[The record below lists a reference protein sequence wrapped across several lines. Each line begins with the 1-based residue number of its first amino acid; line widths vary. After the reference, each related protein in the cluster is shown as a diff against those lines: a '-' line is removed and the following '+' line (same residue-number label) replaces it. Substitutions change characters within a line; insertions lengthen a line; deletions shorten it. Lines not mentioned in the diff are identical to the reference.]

1 MSLTITIA
9 APFRHAR
16 KDQLKKN
23 EIVYYLSFKQ
33 HWMNINEANI
43 LIARAGEEGLIE
55 MEGDMIRPLFD
66 VSTIEIPLGYK
77 PGSAV
82 FERSDPVDDLL
93 SRISKQTGI
102 ALAELVAEQN
112 QVVMELFRGNLRSE
126 AAVVIMARRHGVEF
140 QDLLPALREHLLKN
154 E

>member
-33 HWMNINEANI
+33 HWMNIDQANV
-43 LIARAGEEGLIE
+43 LISRAEEEGLIE
-55 MEGDMIRPLFD
+55 LNGDMIKPLFD
-66 VSTIEIPLGYK
+66 VSTVEVPLGYK
-77 PGSAV
+77 PGSAI

-93 SRISKQTGI
+93 SRIAQRTGI
-102 ALAELVAEQN
+102 PRAQLVAEQN
-112 QVVMELFRGNLRSE
+112 HVVQEQFGGNLRSE

-140 QDLLPALREHLLKN
+140 QDMLPALREHLVKN

>member
-140 QDLLPALREHLLKN
+140 QDLLPALREHLMKN

>member
-23 EIVYYLSFKQ
+23 EIVYYLAFKQ

-55 MEGDMIRPLFD
+55 MDGDMIRPLFD

-93 SRISKQTGI
+93 SRISKHTGI
-102 ALAELVAEQN
+102 ALAEIVAEQN
-112 QVVMELFRGNLRSE
+112 QIVMEQFRGNLRSE
-126 AAVVIMARRHGVEF
+126 AAVVILARRHGVEF